1 MISLHI
7 LKISLKAAATEE
19 ERTRSTGRWWVGHA
33 EVSRG
38 LDDEYRIFFNVEASV
53 LYMEQFAPQ
62 PTT

>member
-1 MISLHI
+1 MTMGGTSDQSGSDRRGAH
-7 LKISLKAAATEE
+7 KVN
-19 ERTRSTGRWWVGHA
+19 RQVVWVGHA
-33 EVSRG
+33 EVSGG